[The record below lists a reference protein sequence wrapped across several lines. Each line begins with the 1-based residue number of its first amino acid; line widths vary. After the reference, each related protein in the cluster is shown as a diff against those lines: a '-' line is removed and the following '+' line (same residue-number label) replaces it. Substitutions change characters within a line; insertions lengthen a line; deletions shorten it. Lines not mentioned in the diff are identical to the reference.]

1 MKHVKEVGVI
11 SDGTILRQKKTY
23 VAFFL
28 ELSTDAL
35 QHRVFSLWN
44 ILKLWCF
51 FGTWWFGQLLV
62 GAFHLESSEKDPK
75 NPWKNEGFLRPKN
88 MGYN

>member
-35 QHRVFSLWN
+35 QHRVFSL
-44 ILKLWCF
+44 
-51 FGTWWFGQLLV
+51 
-62 GAFHLESSEKDPK
+62 
-75 NPWKNEGFLRPKN
+75 
-88 MGYN
+88 

>member
-1 MKHVKEVGVI
+1 MHSNTG
-11 SDGTILRQKKTY
+11 
-23 VAFFL
+23 F
-28 ELSTDAL
+28 
-35 QHRVFSLWN
+35 FSL
-44 ILKLWCF
+44 KHPQVVVF